1 MERTNDLIPKIIEL
15 HKKREGLNDG
25 EMTQREAN
33 LIVCCLE
40 QFDVFLERRQN
51 IETGERQLTIPD
63 VSLSVCKQCDGTG
76 YLRQIHARCF
86 KCKGTGQTGS

>member
-15 HKKREGLNDG
+15 HKKREGLKDG

-40 QFDVFLERRQN
+40 QFDMFLERRQN
-51 IETGERQLTIPD
+51 SDTGERQ
-63 VSLSVCKQCDGTG
+63 
-76 YLRQIHARCF
+76 
-86 KCKGTGQTGS
+86 